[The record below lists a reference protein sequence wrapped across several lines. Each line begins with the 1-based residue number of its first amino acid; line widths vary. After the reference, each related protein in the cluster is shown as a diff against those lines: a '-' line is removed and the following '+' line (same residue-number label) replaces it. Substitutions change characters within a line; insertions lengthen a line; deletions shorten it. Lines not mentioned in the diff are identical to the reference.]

1 MLKNIKKILKNNL
14 NNYPKTMQRWFFATN
29 HKDIGSLYLFFG
41 FCAGVIGLLLS
52 ILIRVELNF
61 PGSQI
66 LHGNNQLYNVIVTAH
81 ALIMIFFMVMP
92 ILIGAFG
99 N

>member
-41 FCAGVIGLLLS
+41 FYAGVIGLLLS
-52 ILIRVELNF
+52 TSIKVEKKLLKKKKNDK
-61 PGSQI
+61 
-66 LHGNNQLYNVIVTAH
+66 
-81 ALIMIFFMVMP
+81 
-92 ILIGAFG
+92 
-99 N
+99 

>member
-41 FCAGVIGLLLS
+41 FCDGVFKIKKNDKKYHFCFELGWFLNGIYNDLLVGTKKPWDS
-52 ILIRVELNF
+52 F
-61 PGSQI
+61 PYRSEVVAVKCG
-66 LHGNNQLYNVIVTAH
+66 
-81 ALIMIFFMVMP
+81 
-92 ILIGAFG
+92 
-99 N
+99 